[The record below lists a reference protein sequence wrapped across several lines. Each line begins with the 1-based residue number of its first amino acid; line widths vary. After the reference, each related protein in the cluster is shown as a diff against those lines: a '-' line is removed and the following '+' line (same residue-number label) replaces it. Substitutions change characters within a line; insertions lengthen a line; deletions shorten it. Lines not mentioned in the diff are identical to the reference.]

1 MLSRKYHNYIFYT
14 HNFGKFDVVFL
25 LKIIEEAN
33 INNPDNKYKIDCIS
47 KDGVILRLNISIKND
62 KTNTKIS
69 IIDSINLLS
78 GSLSKLGKDFGSVV
92 TKGDFPHE
100 FVKRNTLN
108 YIGETPDKEY
118 FKNIDDNKY
127 RELYKKDWDLKSES
141 LKYLERDLLT
151 HLFIMDEFN
160 RYIFINYSVQM
171 SESLTISRLALNI
184 YFNKY
189 LKDSKILLIKKYD
202 MFDFIKKGYYGGITE
217 IYKPY
222 AEESYYYDVNS
233 LYPHVSKMSMPG
245 NKCKYIEDL
254 SGIGLNLNEL
264 FGFFYCKVKTNN
276 GYIGLL
282 PVHTDKGEMINPNGE
297 YYGVWSTEELKF
309 ATENGYK
316 IKVIKGYNFNKIE
329 NTFSDYVDDLYNKK
343 CYPTTLTEKSI
354 SKSLLNNL
362 TGRWGMSIIKPTTKL
377 VNKEELDYMLTTRKV
392 SNIKLITENK
402 YLVTFISQPSK
413 EICLSHNLDYE
424 KVIRQDY
431 KWGMESSNDFT
442 DVSIV
447 ISAMI
452 TSYARIYMNKIKLD
466 ILNKGGQIYYMD
478 TDSIVTNIQLPNHIV
493 GIELGKFKLEYKIK
507 KAYFI
512 SNKTYCLLSNED
524 KVIIK
529 SKGVINDKL
538 KILKICIIIKLT
550 LKLLKVI
557 QKLIIVK
564 GM

>member
-1 MLSRKYHNYIFYT
+1 
-14 HNFGKFDVVFL
+14 
-25 LKIIEEAN
+25 
-33 INNPDNKYKIDCIS
+33 
-47 KDGVILRLNISIKND
+47 
-62 KTNTKIS
+62 
-69 IIDSINLLS
+69 
-78 GSLSKLGKDFGSVV
+78 
-92 TKGDFPHE
+92 
-100 FVKRNTLN
+100 
-108 YIGETPDKEY
+108 
-118 FKNIDDNKY
+118 
-127 RELYKKDWDLKSES
+127 
-141 LKYLERDLLT
+141 
-151 HLFIMDEFN
+151 
-160 RYIFINYSVQM
+160 M

-202 MFDFIKKGYYGGITE
+202 MFDFINYGGITE

-233 LYPHVSKMSMPG
+233 LYPHVS
-245 NKCKYIEDL
+245 
-254 SGIGLNLNEL
+254 
-264 FGFFYCKVKTNN
+264 
-276 GYIGLL
+276 
-282 PVHTDKGEMINPNGE
+282 
-297 YYGVWSTEELKF
+297 
-309 ATENGYK
+309 
-316 IKVIKGYNFNKIE
+316 
-329 NTFSDYVDDLYNKK
+329 
-343 CYPTTLTEKSI
+343 
-354 SKSLLNNL
+354 
-362 TGRWGMSIIKPTTKL
+362 
-377 VNKEELDYMLTTRKV
+377 
-392 SNIKLITENK
+392 NIKLITENK
-402 YLVTFISQPSK
+402 YLVTFITQPSK
-413 EICLSHNLDYE
+413 ETCLSYNLDYE

-529 SKGVINDKL
+529 FKGVINDKL